1 MLGKS
6 PDQQQTDLF
15 KNLLANQLNPKHPL
29 YLLGHAIPWKKLEEV
44 FAPLYGSVGLPS
56 HPVRKMAALLM
67 LKHLYNLSDER
78 VVDRWETD
86 PYFQYFAGE
95 ATFQWGQPCAA
106 SDLVHFR
113 HRLGEKGIEKLFTLS
128 IALHADK
135 VKKAKE
141 VMVDTTVQE
150 KNISFPTDAKLYK
163 KVIEKCNRIAK
174 SCGIKLRQSYQFV
187 VQRLH
192 YAQRYAHLPRRA
204 QQAKKA
210 LKKLRTLA
218 GRQVRDL
225 RRQLIKLGKEELYA
239 PIVQIMERVVS
250 QQRGDS
256 NKLYS
261 LHAPETSCIA
271 KGKMHKKYE
280 FGSKVSVASLSGS
293 NVVVGIANFVGNPHD
308 SKTLAPTLEQ
318 VTQWTGRR
326 YERVLVD
333 KGYRGHGQVGSSAVI
348 VPGKKVHASAYALR
362 RHKTLCKR
370 RSAIEAII
378 GHLKSDHR
386 LCRNYLKGEI
396 GDRNNAL
403 LAGMGF
409 NLMLLVRELASN
421 FLAILFWA
429 LFCLDLR
436 RKLRLVAN

>member
-6 PDQQQTDLF
+6 PDQQQTELF

-29 YLLGHAIPWKKLEEV
+29 YLLASLIPWKKLEEA
-44 FAPLYGSVGLPS
+44 FAPRYGRVGLPS
-56 HPVRKMAALLM
+56 YPVRKMAALLM

-78 VVDRWETD
+78 VVAMWQEN
-86 PYFQYFAGE
+86 PYYQYFAGE

-113 HRLGEKGIEKLFTLS
+113 HRLGEKGIKKLFALS

-135 VKKAKE
+135 VKQAKE
-141 VMVDTTVQE
+141 VIVDTTVQE
-150 KNISFPTDAKLYK
+150 KNITFPTDTKLYK
-163 KVIEKCNRIAK
+163 KVIEKCNTIAK
-174 SCGIKLRQSYQFV
+174 KCGIKLRQSYRFV
-187 VQRLH
+187 VQRLQ
-192 YAQRYAHLPRRA
+192 YAQRYAHLPR
-204 QQAKKA
+204 QANKANKA

-225 RRQLIKLGKEELYA
+225 QRQLARVGKEEVYA
-239 PIVQIMERVVS
+239 PIVQIMERIVG

-256 NKLYS
+256 NKAYS

-271 KGKMHKKYE
+271 KGKAHKKYE

-293 NVVVGIANFVGNPHD
+293 KVVVGVANFAGNPHD
-308 SKTLAPTLEQ
+308 SKTLAPTLAQ
-318 VTQWTGRR
+318 VAQWTGRR

-333 KGYRGHGQVGSSAVI
+333 KGYRGHGQVGGSEVI
-348 VPGKKVHASAYALR
+348 MPGKKTHGSTYALR
-362 RHKTLCKR
+362 RHKRLCKR
-370 RSAIEAII
+370 RSAIEAMI

-386 LCRNYLKGEI
+386 LGRNYLKGSM
-396 GDRNNAL
+396 GDGMNAL

-409 NLMLLVRELASN
+409 NLMLLLRELAGH
-421 FLAILFWA
+421 FLSFILGA

-436 RKLRLVAN
+436 RRWCFAIT